1 MVLYY
6 GIVIVVYINRPKLK
20 THFKKIKLGVSKLWI
35 TCFVMGK
42 IKDVNYQKQFEL
54 CPKYEFYLFINK
66 NLGDE
71 PLTEVCH
78 HKNQAFSNVWIIPF
92 GDKSL

>member
-1 MVLYY
+1 
-6 GIVIVVYINRPKLK
+6 
-20 THFKKIKLGVSKLWI
+20 
-35 TCFVMGK
+35 MGK

-78 HKNQAFSNVWIIPF
+78 HKNQAFSNV
-92 GDKSL
+92 